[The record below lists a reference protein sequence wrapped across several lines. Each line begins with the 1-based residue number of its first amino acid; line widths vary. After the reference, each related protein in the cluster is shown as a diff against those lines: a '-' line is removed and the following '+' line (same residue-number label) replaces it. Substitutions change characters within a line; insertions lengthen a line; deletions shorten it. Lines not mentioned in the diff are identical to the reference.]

1 MFTQRQVLSLWCRNK
16 VEGRLA
22 MKLRWMRW
30 MDSKG
35 VSERDVGELPAL
47 RNRTDGFL
55 LARHSGM
62 E

>member
-1 MFTQRQVLSLWCRNK
+1 
-16 VEGRLA
+16 
-22 MKLRWMRW
+22 MKLRW

-35 VSERDVGELPAL
+35 VSERDVGELPAF
-47 RNRTDGFL
+47 RNRTDGFP